1 MIAASIPEVLMFTG
15 TELSL
20 AREKEDESM
29 TPFPPSMRDLPT
41 IP

>member
-20 AREKEDESM
+20 AREKQRRIDDPFSAIDER
-29 TPFPPSMRDLPT
+29 PADDP
-41 IP
+41 